1 MIKKSPFILMLP
13 MWVFHIQLH
22 SKQQPLPV
30 LDMNMIV
37 NVFLV
42 CSLLTASTACFQS
55 RNILFSHVG
64 KDTQNFHIASLSGKC
79 YYYSNAICSWLTS
92 FALQGE
98 FSFVSHLI
106 WLAHYFQL
114 ISHVKAIIPI
124 FRECTD
130 ILLCLAEITSIIFDF
145 PS

>member
-1 MIKKSPFILMLP
+1 MIKKSPLILMLP
-13 MWVFHIQLH
+13 MWVFHTQLQ

-30 LDMNMIV
+30 LEMNMIV
-37 NVFLV
+37 NIFLI
-42 CSLLTASTACFQS
+42 CSLLTTSTACFQS
-55 RNILFSHVG
+55 RNILFLHRG
-64 KDTQNFHIASLSGKC
+64 KDKQNFHIAFLSGTC
-79 YYYSNAICSWLTS
+79 YCYSNTICSWLTS

-114 ISHVKAIIPI
+114 ISHVKGYNSHFQQIY
-124 FRECTD
+124 F
-130 ILLCLAEITSIIFDF
+130 LLCLVEITSIICDF